1 MGRNG
6 NGEKAKF
13 KLESYLV
20 YDTGVCPFKA
30 AGLAHREQED
40 FKLPREASGLKNIH
54 VLIRAGFCLKKVG
67 DLQLKITG
75 DDRYKLYLDG
85 AFVQEGPAPSY
96 PGHYYYNEIKL
107 SGMAKGEH
115 VLGIHLYY
123 QGCINR
129 VFYSGDLRMAFAAE
143 LRGESGETIP
153 LAFVY
158 KKTDACQGDTIGYDT
173 QFLENFDAGKFPAGW
188 NLAGFKEEEFEPA
201 VPAGGGLH
209 PVSPA
214 HENAVARCKRAKGN
228 KPERGQDFCRC
239 GKGSDWK
246 SFFSGGG
253 GAGKKDNDLPR
264 GRIG

>member
-1 MGRNG
+1 MG
-6 NGEKAKF
+6 K
-13 KLESYLV
+13 KLSLNWNPIWYTIPEFAHLKPL
-20 YDTGVCPFKA
+20 D
-30 AGLAHREQED
+30 LHHREQED

-143 LRGESGETIP
+143 LRGGIR
-153 LAFVY
+153 
-158 KKTDACQGDTIGYDT
+158 G
-173 QFLENFDAGKFPAGW
+173 N
-188 NLAGFKEEEFEPA
+188 N
-201 VPAGGGLH
+201 
-209 PVSPA
+209 SP
-214 HENAVARCKRAKGN
+214 C
-228 KPERGQDFCRC
+228 FCVQKNGC
-239 GKGSDWK
+239 
-246 SFFSGGG
+246 
-253 GAGKKDNDLPR
+253 LP
-264 GRIG
+264 G